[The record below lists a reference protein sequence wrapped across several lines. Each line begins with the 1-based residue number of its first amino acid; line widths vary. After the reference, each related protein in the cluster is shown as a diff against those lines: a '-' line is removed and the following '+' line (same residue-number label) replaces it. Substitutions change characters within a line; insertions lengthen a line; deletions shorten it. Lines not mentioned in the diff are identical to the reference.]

1 MLIGQ
6 RNAVLPQYVIP
17 FTPPHPPPQ
26 RKPEF
31 RFGVKRNAPGGK
43 I

>member
-6 RNAVLPQYVIP
+6 RNAILPQYVIP
-17 FTPPHPPPQ
+17 FTPSPLPQ

-31 RFGVKRNAPGGK
+31 RFGVKPNAPGGK
-43 I
+43 T